1 MTLLLVLLVFVQ
13 AGCRS
18 PSGYR
23 TEADEVASDIIT
35 AKQKEALGRTEPFG
49 VERPSDILRRRLLEG
64 QNLAYTGQ
72 ASLGTDQLEPIE
84 HWPEED
90 YPRAVISDDD
100 PKIPVD
106 SNEPIKLSLMQ
117 ALQVGARNS
126 PAYQSRKEGVFRAAL
141 NLDLERNEFRNIF
154 TGQVASL
161 VSTDASGNETVSGTV
176 NSADARLGRKLQSG
190 VELSTALAVDLA
202 SLLTQ
207 GGASS
212 LGLAADASISI
223 PLLRGSGKHIV
234 REPLTQAERDVVYA
248 IYDFERFKRTFAVS
262 VARDYLGVL
271 RQVDQVRNVEEN
283 YRSLIASARRSR
295 RLADAGR
302 LSEIQVDQAVQSELG
317 ARNKWIS
324 ATERY
329 KNQLDAFKSSLG
341 LPPDAQIEPDINDLV
356 LFRRP
361 AEELVKE
368 ILQEDTDVVRKTPPA
383 DAPVELVPPSDEDA
397 GPLEIDEST
406 AIRLALDNRLDLRTA
421 LGAVYDAQRQVII
434 KADALG
440 AELTLFGTADD
451 IGASRSVGSATRDD
465 AELRFDQGRYSALL
479 TLDLPIERTAE
490 RNAYR
495 NSFINLERAVRDVQT
510 LEDQIKL
517 SVRGELRDLLE
528 SRESL
533 KIQAQSVVVAQK
545 RVKSTNLFLEAGRA
559 QIRDLLEAQDSLL
572 GAQNSLTSA
581 VINYRIAEL
590 EVQQDMGLLQVD
602 ESGLWREFSPEVND
616 NVEK

>member
-1 MTLLLVLLVFVQ
+1 M
-13 AGCRS
+13 
-18 PSGYR
+18 
-23 TEADEVASDIIT
+23 EADGVASDIIT
-35 AKQKEALGRTEPFG
+35 EKQKEALGRTEPLD

-64 QNLAYTGQ
+64 QNLAHAGQ
-72 ASLGTDQLEPIE
+72 ASLGTDQLEPVE
-84 HWPEED
+84 HWPEKD
-90 YPRAVISDDD
+90 YPRVVSSDDE
-100 PKIPVD
+100 PNIPVD
-106 SNEPIKLSLMQ
+106 ANKPVKLSLMQ

-126 PAYQSRKEGVFRAAL
+126 PVYQSRKEDVFRAAL
-141 NLDLERNEFRNIF
+141 DLDLERNEFRNIF

-161 VSTDASGNETVSGTV
+161 LSTDTSGNETVSGTV
-176 NSADARLGRKLQSG
+176 NSADVGLSRTLQSG

-248 IYDFERFKRTFAVS
+248 IYDFERFKRTFAVD
-262 VARDYLGVL
+262 VARGYLSVL
-271 RQVDQVRNVEEN
+271 RQMDEVTNEEEN
-283 YRSLIASARRSR
+283 YESRIVLARRSR

-302 LSEIQVDQAVQSELG
+302 LSEIDVDRAVQSELG
-317 ARNKWIS
+317 ARNRWIS
-324 ATERY
+324 AEQQY
-329 KNQLDAFKSSLG
+329 KSRLDGFKSTIG
-341 LPPDAQIEPDINDLV
+341 LPTDALIELDPKDLEQLKV
-356 LFRRP
+356 P
-361 AEELVKE
+361 ASKLVEEIE
-368 ILQEDTDVVRKTPPA
+368 GQEDSEEAQETPPA
-383 DAPVELVPPSDEDA
+383 DAPVILIAPSGEGA

-421 LGAVYDAQRQVII
+421 LGEVYDAQRQVVVQ
-434 KADALG
+434 ADRLRG
-440 AELTLFGTADD
+440 ELTLLGSAD

-465 AELRFDQGRYSALL
+465 AELRFNEGFYSALL
-479 TLDLPIERTAE
+479 TLDLPFERTAE

-528 SRESL
+528 FRETL
-533 KIQAQSVVVAQK
+533 KIQAQSVVVAEK

-559 QIRDLLEAQDSLL
+559 AILDMVDAQDDLLS
-572 GAQNSLTSA
+572 AQNSLTRA